1 MKIYLKILSILFV
14 GTLMLFSSCSHN
26 YHFATENDILTFSI
40 IVNGEQK
47 AGVKTVLGD
56 TIKFKMAPEFDT
68 LTLKGLTP
76 SIYISGILDDFSIA
90 ELTSG
95 FQRTCQIYGDSS
107 GWDLPQLDY

>member
-56 TIKFKMAPEFDT
+56 TIKGGSKNSF
-68 LTLKGLTP
+68 
-76 SIYISGILDDFSIA
+76 
-90 ELTSG
+90 
-95 FQRTCQIYGDSS
+95 FQYSS
-107 GWDLPQLDY
+107 VKFF